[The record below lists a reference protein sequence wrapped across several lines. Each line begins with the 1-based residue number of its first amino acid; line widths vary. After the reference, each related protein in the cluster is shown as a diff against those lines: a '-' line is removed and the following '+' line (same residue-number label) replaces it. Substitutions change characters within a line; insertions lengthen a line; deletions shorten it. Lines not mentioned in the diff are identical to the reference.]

1 MKDRCARIPRGDRFD
16 FLFTA
21 EKEGRV
27 LFRVVVQ
34 EFVRTA
40 GLRSGS
46 RQKRGNLAA
55 EYFNHIRYKHISML
69 GNGLYIARMRGIV
82 SDLPAYVLDALG
94 EGRVGHKRLLPH
106 GVEDALLSHK
116 LTAPTQ
122 EKEQDVEVF
131 CIERN

>member
-1 MKDRCARIPRGDRFD
+1 MMREDPRGDRFD

-46 RQKRGNLAA
+46 RQRSGSFAV
-55 EYFNHIRYKHISML
+55 EYFNHIRYKHVSML
-69 GNGLYIARMRGIV
+69 AIPRA
-82 SDLPAYVLDALG
+82 
-94 EGRVGHKRLLPH
+94 
-106 GVEDALLSHK
+106 
-116 LTAPTQ
+116 
-122 EKEQDVEVF
+122 
-131 CIERN
+131 

>member
-1 MKDRCARIPRGDRFD
+1 MMREDPRGDRFD

-46 RQKRGNLAA
+46 WQKRGNLLV
-55 EYFNHIRYKHISML
+55 EHFNHIRYKHIS
-69 GNGLYIARMRGIV
+69 
-82 SDLPAYVLDALG
+82 
-94 EGRVGHKRLLPH
+94 RLAIPR
-106 GVEDALLSHK
+106 A
-116 LTAPTQ
+116 
-122 EKEQDVEVF
+122 
-131 CIERN
+131 

>member
-1 MKDRCARIPRGDRFD
+1 MMPARRSELFPTPERPYRMMREDPRGDRFD

-46 RQKRGNLAA
+46 WRKRGNLLV

-69 GNGLYIARMRGIV
+69 AIPRA
-82 SDLPAYVLDALG
+82 
-94 EGRVGHKRLLPH
+94 
-106 GVEDALLSHK
+106 
-116 LTAPTQ
+116 
-122 EKEQDVEVF
+122 
-131 CIERN
+131 